1 MESECRKD
9 GYYLA
14 IVKEGSY
21 KGRVISVLS
30 KNGRLFYYP
39 MNPSMNPSDFFW
51 YALSAEYLNV
61 LIDTRVDEVYV
72 SNYSQDCQPTE

>member
-39 MNPSMNPSDFFW
+39 MNPSMNPSDLCW
-51 YALSAEYLNV
+51 NALSPDYCDV
-61 LIDTRVDEVYV
+61 LIDTRIDEVYI
-72 SNYSQDCQPTE
+72 SNYFENTESS